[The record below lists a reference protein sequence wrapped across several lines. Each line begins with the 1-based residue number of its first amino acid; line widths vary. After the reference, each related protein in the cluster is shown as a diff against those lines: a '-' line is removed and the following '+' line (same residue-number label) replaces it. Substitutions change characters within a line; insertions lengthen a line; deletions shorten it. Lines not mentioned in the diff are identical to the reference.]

1 MNDYTKYI
9 ILSHLQWIEKGITRE
24 EVSKSYRE
32 IKDEDIFSGV
42 KMHQIQES
50 LGYKVNYKEVI
61 TDSDYEKIIFLWLS
75 LSSSKIDLSFVK
87 FCSNLEEINIGCF
100 EEVNLD
106 ALKDNVKLKKII
118 ANDNKITNIEA
129 LYAHTDLE
137 YINIEY
143 NPCCSLKP
151 IAHLNN
157 LKKIDVDLIENEI
170 DALMI
175 LKNNPICSID
185 YMVSGSA
192 TDFDKF
198 NFPFYHIIIHKN
210 ETQISFLFEALEKAE
225 KFTEELKFPKE
236 LVLLESF
243 KVMYYAAVKKDLI
256 TRLEIITGAPVV
268 LNLNELMYYQDNY
281 MFEYIHFTSISK
293 ERK

>member
-1 MNDYTKYI
+1 MDDYTKYI
-9 ILSHLQWIEKGITRE
+9 LLSHLHWIEKGITRE

-129 LYAHTDLE
+129 FYAHSDLE
-137 YINIEY
+137 YLNIEY

-151 IAHLNN
+151 IAHLKK
-157 LKKIDVDLIENEI
+157 LKKIDVDLIEDEI

-175 LKNNPICSID
+175 LKKNPICSMD

-198 NFPFYHIIIHKN
+198 NFPYYHIIINKN
-210 ETQISFLFEALEKAE
+210 ETQISFAVEAIEKAE
-225 KFTEELKFPKE
+225 KFTQELKFPKE
-236 LVLLESF
+236 IVLLQTF
-243 KVMYYAAVKKDLI
+243 KDKYLDAVKKDLI
-256 TRLEIITGAPVV
+256 SRLEIITGALVV
-268 LNLNELMYYQDNY
+268 INLEELVYYQDNY
-281 MFEYIHFTSISK
+281 MFEYIHNL
-293 ERK
+293 

>member
-1 MNDYTKYI
+1 MEDYTKYI
-9 ILSHLQWIEKGITRE
+9 LLSHLHWIEKGITQE

-42 KMHQIQES
+42 NMLQIQENM
-50 LGYKVNYKEVI
+50 GYKANYKEVI
-61 TDSDYEKIIFLWLS
+61 TASEYDKIKFLWLS

-87 FCSNLEEINIGCF
+87 LCSNLEEINIGCF

-129 LYAHTDLE
+129 LYAHSDLE

-151 IAHLNN
+151 IAHLKK
-157 LKKIDVDLIENEI
+157 LKKIDVDLIYDEI

-175 LKNNPICSID
+175 LKNNPICNMD
-185 YMVSGSA
+185 YLVSGSA
-192 TDFDKF
+192 TDFEKF
-198 NFPFYHIIIHKN
+198 NFPFYHVIIHKN
-210 ETQISFLFEALEKAE
+210 KTQISFAVEAIEKAE
-225 KFTEELKFPKE
+225 KFTQELKFPKS

-243 KVMYYAAVKKDLI
+243 KDKYYAAAKKDLI
-256 TRLEIITGAPVV
+256 TRLEIITEVPVV
-268 LNLNELMYYQDNY
+268 LNLDELMYYQDNY
-281 MFEYIHFTSISK
+281 MFEYIHFI
-293 ERK
+293 